1 MRIRTIHVHL
11 DGAWKFWA
19 SRAGKRL
26 GYEKNIMEAGIERLF
41 GEDVQDEASSK
52 PVLDNVT
59 LAYGILCLGLRAD
72 WQLYT

>member
-1 MRIRTIHVHL
+1 
-11 DGAWKFWA
+11 
-19 SRAGKRL
+19 
-26 GYEKNIMEAGIERLF
+26 MEAGIERLF